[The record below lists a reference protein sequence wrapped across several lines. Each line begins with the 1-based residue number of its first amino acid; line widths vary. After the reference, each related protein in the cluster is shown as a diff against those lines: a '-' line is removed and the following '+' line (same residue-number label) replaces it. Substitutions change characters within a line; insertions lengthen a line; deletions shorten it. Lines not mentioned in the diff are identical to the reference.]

1 MDSSDTQKKWDA
13 IYQKADAG
21 EYSAVRVLEE
31 NRHLLPASGHAL
43 ELACGMAAN
52 AIFLAQQGLAT
63 TAWDISEVV
72 IERLKVLPAIEG
84 LEMTFEAR
92 DIVQQPP
99 PAASFDVIVVSYF
112 LDRTLIPHIKRALK
126 PAGLIFYQTFTQ
138 TYVNEGGPR
147 SRDFRLADN
156 ELLQLFNGYQIL
168 AYREEGRVGDTQQG
182 YRNEALI
189 VAQKPAAENAP
200 A

>member
-13 IYQKADAG
+13 IYQKADEG
-21 EYSAVRVLEE
+21 EYAAVRVLQE
-31 NRHLLPASGHAL
+31 NRHLLPASGCAL

-72 IERLKVLPAIEG
+72 IERLKTSPAIEG

-156 ELLQLFNGYQIL
+156 ELLQLFDDYQIL
-168 AYREEGRVGDTQQG
+168 VYREEGRVGETAQG
-182 YRNEALI
+182 YRNEALM
-189 VAQKPAAENAP
+189 VAQKPAA
-200 A
+200 

>member
-72 IERLKVLPAIEG
+72 IERLKTSSAIEG

-99 PAASFDVIVVSYF
+99 PEASFDVIVVSYF

-156 ELLQLFNGYQIL
+156 ELLQLFDDYQIL
-168 AYREEGRVGDTQQG
+168 VYREEGCVGETEQG
-182 YRNEALI
+182 YRNEALM
-189 VAQKPAAENAP
+189 VAQKPAA
-200 A
+200 

>member
-1 MDSSDTQKKWDA
+1 MMKISDTQKKWDA
-13 IYQKADAG
+13 IYQKADEG
-21 EYSAVRVLEE
+21 EYAAVRVLQE
-31 NRHLLPASGHAL
+31 NRHLLPASGRAL

-72 IERLKVLPAIEG
+72 IERLKTSPAIDG

-99 PAASFDVIVVSYF
+99 PVASFDVIVVSYF

-126 PAGLIFYQTFTQ
+126 PSGLIFYQTFTQ

-156 ELLQLFNGYQIL
+156 ELLQLFDDYQIL
-168 AYREEGRVGDTQQG
+168 VYREEGRVGETEQG

-189 VAQKPAAENAP
+189 VAQKPAAEAS
-200 A
+200 

>member
-1 MDSSDTQKKWDA
+1 MNTSDTQKKWDA
-13 IYQKADAG
+13 IYQKADEG
-21 EYSAVRVLEE
+21 EYAAVRVLQE
-31 NRHLLPASGHAL
+31 NRHLLPASGSAL
-43 ELACGMAAN
+43 ELACGRAAN
-52 AIFLAQQGLAT
+52 AIFLAKHGLAT

-72 IERLKVLPAIEG
+72 IEHLKGSPAVEG
-84 LEMTFEAR
+84 LGMTFEAR

-126 PAGLIFYQTFTQ
+126 PSGLIFYQTFTQ

-156 ELLQLFNGYQIL
+156 ELLRLFDDYQLL
-168 AYREEGRVGDTQQG
+168 VYREEGRVGEIQQG

-189 VAQKPAAENAP
+189 VAQKPASE
-200 A
+200 

>member
-1 MDSSDTQKKWDA
+1 MKISDTQKKWDA
-13 IYQKADAG
+13 IYQKADQG
-21 EYSAVRVLEE
+21 EYAAVRVLQE
-31 NRHLLPASGHAL
+31 NRHLLPVKGSAL

-52 AIFLAQQGLAT
+52 AIFLAQQGLET

-72 IERLKVLPAIEG
+72 IERLKASPAVAE

-112 LDRTLIPHIKRALK
+112 LDRTLIPHIQRALK
-126 PAGLIFYQTFTQ
+126 PSGLIFYQTFTQ

-156 ELLQLFNGYQIL
+156 ELLRLFGDYQIL
-168 AYREEGRVGDTQQG
+168 VYREEGRVGDIQQG

-189 VAQKPAAENAP
+189 VAQKPVSDNSE
-200 A
+200 